1 MKSFPSLLDWST
13 QATQAMHGML
23 FSRGGKQEFPLHLQV
38 ASLRAKSGSAA
49 CVCQWTNLV
58 EIRKAT
64 PKATFIFLVVLETLM
79 DQSRIFLGTF
89 FSTRKF
95 NVNSIEFQQ
104 NLLIF
109 LIVHFLNFSPY
120 FIAFCRRSTRLVAT

>member
-58 EIRKAT
+58 EIRKASK
-64 PKATFIFLVVLETLM
+64 KATIVFMAVLETLV
-79 DQSRIFLGTF
+79 DQSKVF
-89 FSTRKF
+89 
-95 NVNSIEFQQ
+95 
-104 NLLIF
+104 
-109 LIVHFLNFSPY
+109 
-120 FIAFCRRSTRLVAT
+120 

>member
-23 FSRGGKQEFPLHLQV
+23 FSRGGKQEFPLHIQV

-64 PKATFIFLVVLETLM
+64 PKATFIFLVVLESLV
-79 DQSRIFLGTF
+79 DQSSIFWELF
-89 FSTRKF
+89 FS
-95 NVNSIEFQQ
+95 N
-104 NLLIF
+104 
-109 LIVHFLNFSPY
+109 
-120 FIAFCRRSTRLVAT
+120 